1 MGTVGQPAPRRRVP
15 AAHPWEAAPDAATV
29 GHRLQVLRRR
39 MAAAAAGGPAPR
51 LVAVTKG
58 FGPDAVMAAV
68 ANGLADVGENYPQE
82 LLAKAAL
89 LPAGTPVRWHHLG
102 AVQRRHV
109 RSVASLTQLWHGVCR
124 VEEGT
129 AIAEAAPGASVLVQL
144 ELTGDPTRRGVVPAE
159 LDRVV
164 AGLCDVGVVPV
175 GVMALGVAGDRARTR
190 AVFDRAVAAAA
201 AAGLPER
208 SMGMS
213 DDVEEA
219 VAAGATIVR
228 VGRALF
234 GDRPP
239 RIPPR
244 PPAAE
249 VS

>member
-1 MGTVGQPAPRRRVP
+1 
-15 AAHPWEAAPDAATV
+15 
-29 GHRLQVLRRR
+29 
-39 MAAAAAGGPAPR
+39 MAVAAGGAPLPR

-58 FGPDAVMAAV
+58 FGPDAVLAAA

-82 LLAKAAL
+82 LQAKAVL
-89 LPAGTPVRWHHLG
+89 LPAGTAVHWHHLG

-109 RSVASLTQLWHGVCR
+109 RPVAALVHLWHGVCR
-124 VEEGT
+124 VEEGA

-144 ELTGDPTRRGVVPAE
+144 ELTGDRGRRGVPPDD
-159 LDRVV
+159 LGRVA
-164 AGLCDVGVVPV
+164 AGLRDAGVVPI
-175 GVMALGVAGDRARTR
+175 GVMAMGVAGDRDRTR
-190 AVFDRAVAAAA
+190 QVFERAVAAATG
-201 AAGLPER
+201 AGLPER

-249 VS
+249 VT